1 MLGEI
6 DKKSLIS
13 LCLMEN
19 FLTCLYDYTC
29 GQLIKNMHLNMIND
43 FLSLTMKVVRKT
55 N

>member
-6 DKKSLIS
+6 DKTSLIS

-19 FLTCLYDYTC
+19 LTGLYDYTC
-29 GQLIKNMHLNMIND
+29 DQLIKNMHVNMIND